1 MRRHARTLRLCT
13 AATALAGL
21 AACDHDHDDGD
32 HDHDRAVEL
41 RFAAVVGA
49 EPFACTKTFTVGA
62 VELEP
67 LDFRLYV
74 HGVQLVDADGGKW
87 PVTLSD
93 DGLWQ
98 DGAVALLDFE
108 DKSGTCVNGT
118 TEVND
123 VVKGTVD
130 TGHDAIEFVGVELE
144 VGVPF
149 DENHQDVAAAASP
162 LNLSGLFW
170 SWQGGYKFMRLDM
183 KMAGTEGGSAHGD
196 GINVHLGSTGCTLAE
211 GTTEVGS
218 CTAPNRPHVAL
229 DGFDPADDTIVIDYA
244 AVVAGLDLMADAGGA
259 PGCMSGADD
268 PECATIFDHLGLDL
282 ATGLPKAGQTV
293 FSVESAQGG
302 Q

>member
-74 HGVQLVDADGGKW
+74 HGVQLVDADGGTW
-87 PVTLSD
+87 PVTLGD

-118 TEVND
+118 TVWSEQFCFCNHTCGD
-123 VVKGTVD
+123 NGGTC
-130 TGHDAIEFVGVELE
+130 
-144 VGVPF
+144 
-149 DENHQDVAAAASP
+149 
-162 LNLSGLFW
+162 
-170 SWQGGYKFMRLDM
+170 
-183 KMAGTEGGSAHGD
+183 GGSAMC
-196 GINVHLGSTGCTLAE
+196 GSTTWGEEHKVAVSEIINHTSASLAVGVKATLDQPSNDE
-211 GTTEVGS
+211 SFG
-218 CTAPNRPHVAL
+218 
-229 DGFDPADDTIVIDYA
+229 IDNVY
-244 AVVAGLDLMADAGGA
+244 VY
-259 PGCMSGADD
+259 
-268 PECATIFDHLGLDL
+268 IR
-282 ATGLPKAGQTV
+282 
-293 FSVESAQGG
+293 
-302 Q
+302 